1 MRLFI
6 ITLVAA
12 TLVLAAVPAE
22 AAPEPAAAAPE
33 CAPPCGSIYPIISL
47 TADLKI
53 PISSLELDAL
63 PEAVPIKVKYWWDME
78 QEGTGAPDKEEMTI
92 DFAITHEPTW
102 LDASLD
108 KTSCAFL
115 LTPYPTEYE
124 PPECAI
130 TMKFAIV
137 GPLPQTEEEF
147 EEAGKRVMLFATSA
161 QSGTFERSY
170 GVKDLRISWEGAPAL
185 DGIEPDSTTTEEA
198 PMPAMV
204 APVVLG
210 LLGLAVSRRR
220 H

>member
-1 MRLFI
+1 MRRSI
-6 ITLVAA
+6 ITLVAV
-12 TLVLAAVPAE
+12 TLLLAAVPAE
-22 AAPEPAAAAPE
+22 AAPEPVAATAE

-53 PISSLELDAL
+53 PISSLELGEL
-63 PEAVPIKVKYWWDME
+63 PGSVPIKVKYWWDME

-108 KTSCAFL
+108 KTSCAFI

-130 TMKFAIV
+130 TMKLDIV
-137 GPLPQTEEEF
+137 GPLPQTEEAF

-170 GVKDLRISWEGAPAL
+170 GVKDLRISWEGAPSLSDA
-185 DGIEPDSTTTEEA
+185 ETESTATEEA

-204 APVVLG
+204 APVALG
-210 LLGLAVSRRR
+210 LLGLAASRRR